1 MANKLKPFKS
11 FDECCAIVETFFEDL
26 SIPNVRR
33 VKKAILLGKSL
44 EDKEATYHVFQVFR
58 SCLWDIP
65 EAITLGFSAWLQTE
79 IPQRRRAM
87 EYHGLI

>member
-1 MANKLKPFKS
+1 MANKLKLFKS

-26 SIPNVRR
+26 SSSNVRR
-33 VKKAILLGKSL
+33 VKKAMRLGKSF
-44 EDKEATYHVFQVFR
+44 EEKEAIYHVFQIFR

-65 EAITLGFSAWLQTE
+65 EAVTLGFSAWLQTE

-87 EYHGLI
+87 EYHGMI